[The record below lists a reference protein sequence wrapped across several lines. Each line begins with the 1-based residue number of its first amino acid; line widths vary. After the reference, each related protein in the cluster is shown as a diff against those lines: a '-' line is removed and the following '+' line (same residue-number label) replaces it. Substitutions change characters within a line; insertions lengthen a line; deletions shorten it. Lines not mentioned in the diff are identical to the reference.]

1 MARGQDGGPN
11 RFLRVVNLIED
22 GILIVLLTVMIGFA
36 VTQILLRNLFDTG
49 IPWAD
54 PLLRI
59 LVLWV
64 GLAGAVVATR
74 LDNHISINILSR
86 YLPRR
91 IRPYARLIVDVF
103 TAVVCGVVAFHAAR
117 LVMGEHE
124 FGATAFGVVPVWIAE
139 LIIPLAFG
147 IIALRYVVMGVQH
160 GLELVRTSRRA

>member
-1 MARGQDGGPN
+1 MDRGQDRGPN

-64 GLAGAVVATR
+64 ALAGAMVATR
-74 LDNHISINILSR
+74 LDNHISIDILSR
-86 YLPRR
+86 YLPQR
-91 IRPYARLIVDVF
+91 IRPYARVIVDVF
-103 TAVVCGVVAFHAAR
+103 TALVCGVVAFHAMR
-117 LVMGEHE
+117 LVVSEYA
-124 FGATAFGVVPVWIAE
+124 FGTTAFGAIPVWIAE

-147 IIALRYVVMGVQH
+147 VIALRYAALGAQH
-160 GLELVRTSRRA
+160 GLELVRGH